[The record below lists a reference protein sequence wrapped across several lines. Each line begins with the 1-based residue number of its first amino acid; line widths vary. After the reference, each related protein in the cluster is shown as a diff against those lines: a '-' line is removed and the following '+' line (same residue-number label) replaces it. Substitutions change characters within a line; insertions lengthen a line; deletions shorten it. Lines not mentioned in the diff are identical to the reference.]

1 MKYEDL
7 FLKLENNLV
16 LCVKQMFDYL
26 SENKIEIFAFAIN
39 ISDDLADID
48 FYANSIKNIT
58 NKEKWF
64 IYEFDNQLNNK
75 SEVLTKTEK
84 DIKEVLEK
92 MQEFYDFFSGKNY
105 ENVKNDLISTCIKV
119 IKKSKNQL
127 NIDTSKVV
135 FFITMITGDDSNE
148 IEKIS
153 SLQLNDVT
161 ILGDF
166 HKTLT

>member
-7 FLKLENNLV
+7 LLELENNLV

-26 SENKIEIFAFAIN
+26 SENKIEIFAFAVN
-39 ISDDLADID
+39 ISDDLSDID

-64 IYEFDNQLNNK
+64 IYEFDNQLNHK
-75 SEVLTKTEK
+75 SEILTKTTN
-84 DIKEVLEK
+84 DTKEILEK
-92 MQEFYDFFSGKNY
+92 MQGFYDFFSGKNY
-105 ENVKNDLISTCIKV
+105 ENVKNDLISTCIKT
-119 IKKSKNQL
+119 IKTSKNQL

-135 FFITMITGDDSNE
+135 FFITMITEDDANE

-153 SLQLNDVT
+153 SLQLNDAT